1 VTFVHE
7 YILFIAPLVITV
19 VPVTLEMLAF
29 CNNCVSAVV
38 FEMNFFIF

>member
-1 VTFVHE
+1 
-7 YILFIAPLVITV
+7 VITV

-38 FEMNFFIF
+38 FEKIFFIFEIIFDIGILK